1 MSTSS
6 QRHARSLQH
15 DLLLGEMI
23 DASERIQHLAAGIG
37 LGLGLGLDERP
48 GRLDALL

>member
-1 MSTSS
+1 VNTSS
-6 QRHARSLQH
+6 QRHARSLQR

-23 DASERIQHLAAGIG
+23 DASERIQHLAAGIV
-37 LGLGLGLDERP
+37 LGLDERP